1 VCLLDLTDRC
11 WRIRLAQR
19 AQRGHDARVTDEAIP
34 ILRVGDV
41 AVAVAWYARLGYAKE
56 WEHHFDPSFPA
67 FVSLA
72 RNGGARL
79 FLSEHRGD
87 ATAETLVYIRV
98 PDVDM
103 VAQEFGADIVT
114 QPWGREV
121 HLTDLDG
128 NRLRVGT
135 PGTVGIPDGG
145 QGP

>member
-1 VCLLDLTDRC
+1 
-11 WRIRLAQR
+11 
-19 AQRGHDARVTDEAIP
+19 VTDEAIP

-41 AVAVAWYARLGYAKE
+41 AVAVAWYARLGDAKE
-56 WEHHFDPSFPA
+56 WEHHFEPSFPA

-87 ATAETLVYIRV
+87 ATAETL
-98 PDVDM
+98 
-103 VAQEFGADIVT
+103 
-114 QPWGREV
+114 
-121 HLTDLDG
+121 G

-135 PGTVGIPDGG
+135 RSTVGISDGG